1 MVGYQMLINSTAM
14 SECRSTRV
22 TAVESSKQPIAEPVK
37 EYKGYVAVG
46 FPLHL
51 CDTKHPPKATVRPH
65 DN

>member
-14 SECRSTRV
+14 SEMSQHQSDCCR
-22 TAVESSKQPIAEPVK
+22 SSKQPIAEPVK

-51 CDTKHPPKATVRPH
+51 CDTKHPQKATVRPH